1 MPDRTPAPS
10 LDDIQCA
17 TDTLSQLTAYLRDA
31 PARDEALALAEPLL
45 DEYTGI
51 PVQLGDALRALART
65 VLDHPDTPRTPDLHT
80 LVAELRTAA
89 WEQTNQYDLH
99 YTLDQLRALLTSDSP
114 STSEHCRCR

>member
-17 TDTLSQLTAYLRDA
+17 TDTLSQLTAYLWDA
-31 PARDEALALAEPLL
+31 PARDEALALVEPLL

-51 PVQLGDALRALART
+51 PVRLGDALRALARA
-65 VLDHPDTPRTPDLHT
+65 VLDHPGTPRAPDLHT

-99 YTLDQLRALLTSDSP
+99 CTLDQLRALLTSDSP
-114 STSEHCRCR
+114 STSEYCRCR